1 MFRRKRDGLK
11 EKAFRASE
19 VALQLAQ
26 DKRFREHVHSSVEHG
41 TAVWHQ
47 TRRGRGLVG
56 AARRLASDQ
65 ELQTE
70 LRKGRDDLQKA
81 SERLNTKKRGRR
93 LRRIAQL
100 AGLASLAAVPQV
112 RERVSALIATAS
124 KKRAELQ
131 NHTSS
136 NGQATGK
143 QRPRA
148 LDDLTK
154 EELYARAQEAE
165 IAGRSE
171 MSKDELVAALR
182 ARAGS

>member
-1 MFRRKRDGLK
+1 MFRRKKEGVK
-11 EKAFRASE
+11 EKALRVSE
-19 VALQLAQ
+19 LGLQLAQ
-26 DKRFREHVHSSVEHG
+26 DKRFRKHLRSATDHG

-47 TRRGRGLVG
+47 TRRGRGLVK
-56 AARRLASDQ
+56 AARRLAADP
-65 ELQTE
+65 ELQAE
-70 LRKGRDDLQKA
+70 LRKGRDDLQQA
-81 SERLNTKKRGRR
+81 SERLNGKKRGRR
-93 LRRIAQL
+93 LRRIASL
-100 AGLASLAAVPQV
+100 AGVASLAVPQV
-112 RERVSALIATAS
+112 RERVSALIAAAS

-131 NHTSS
+131 GIASS
-136 NGQATGK
+136 NGQDSRK

-182 ARAGS
+182 SRD